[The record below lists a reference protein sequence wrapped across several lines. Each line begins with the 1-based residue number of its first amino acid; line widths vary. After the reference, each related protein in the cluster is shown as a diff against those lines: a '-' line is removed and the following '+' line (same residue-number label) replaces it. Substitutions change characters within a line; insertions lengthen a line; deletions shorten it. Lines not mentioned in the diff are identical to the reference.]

1 MIPLDR
7 TLLTP
12 KLSTRLTR
20 PRIPFGRRAPADV
33 SAADMQAYMS
43 LLGRVGEVRPSTP
56 SGFLWVRND
65 DVRDKEH
72 KELWVDNPLHS
83 KEEHKWVEH
92 WVSLTENRLKRGKLK
107 GAVRRSLLM
116 YDPKGALARFADD
129 ARELL
134 HIGAATEVEVSGDG
148 GLNEGGR
155 AGRGGL
161 PPRCCGHRLLKA
173 YTQRMKRTY
182 SRTRVELYYPVGVL
196 YFGRHPSCLAPHL
209 PPPLFSFPHPLSSSS
224 SSLLLCTPIGTPHE
238 GDFGAALAEASPG
251 GEEGG
256 TQRQLGRG
264 ECAEAAGM
272 HADHQVDP
280 GAPAGREGEAGFPGC
295 DEDAARRHPLPP

>member
-43 LLGRVGEVRPSTP
+43 LLGRVAEVRPSTP

-148 GLNEGGR
+148 GLSEGG
-155 AGRGGL
+155 GRGG
-161 PPRCCGHRLLKA
+161 
-173 YTQRMKRTY
+173 
-182 SRTRVELYYPVGVL
+182 
-196 YFGRHPSCLAPHL
+196 
-209 PPPLFSFPHPLSSSS
+209 
-224 SSLLLCTPIGTPHE
+224 
-238 GDFGAALAEASPG
+238 G
-251 GEEGG
+251 GF
-256 TQRQLGRG
+256 R
-264 ECAEAAGM
+264 
-272 HADHQVDP
+272 P
-280 GAPAGREGEAGFPGC
+280 GAVGTGC
-295 DEDAARRHPLPP
+295 